1 MYTTNPVRSYPP
13 PLAVLTRLALFALV
27 WLIVAGS
34 DPMSWIIGVPAVALA
49 TLAAL
54 KLATQRADHPRLMGI
69 VRFVPFFLAE
79 SIRGGVDVASR
90 VMRPSMRISPGVR
103 SYALRLT
110 GPNAQVFFIDSISL
124 LPGTLSADM
133 RNGIITVHA
142 LDIHDDID
150 ASLQRL
156 EVRVA
161 DLFGEALFGERDLL
175 EHSPETAAS

>member
-1 MYTTNPVRSYPP
+1 MSTANPAPSHPP
-13 PLAVLTRLALFALV
+13 PSAVLTRLGLFSLV
-27 WLIVAGS
+27 WLVVAGA
-34 DPMSWIIGVPAVALA
+34 DPMSWVIGVPAVALA

-54 KLATQRADHPRLMGI
+54 KLATQRADHPRTMGI
-69 VRFVPFFLAE
+69 IRFVPFFLAE
-79 SIRGGVDVASR
+79 SIRGGIDVASR

-110 GPNAQVFFIDSISL
+110 GPNARVFFLDSISL

-133 RNGIITVHA
+133 RNGVLYVHA

-161 DLFGEALFGERDLL
+161 DLFGELDLL
-175 EHSPETAAS
+175 NHSPEASTS